1 VEVGIAGG
9 DPDLDAAI
17 LVALGSNLAGG
28 YASPE
33 ALLEEVLRRFPG
45 LGLSVQ
51 TRSRWWRS
59 AAWPDASE
67 PAFLNGVA
75 WVETGLGPFAL
86 LERLRQIESAFG
98 RDRLRANAPRTLDL
112 DLIAHGR
119 HVIAGPD
126 LSLPHPRAH
135 ARRFVMGPLA
145 DVAPHWRHPGLGL
158 TAANLADQ
166 ATVGLDAKPLDP

>member
-9 DPDLDAAI
+9 NPDLDAAI

-45 LGLSVQ
+45 QGLSVRA
-51 TRSRWWRS
+51 RSRWWRS

-67 PAFLNGVA
+67 PAFVNGVA
-75 WVETGLGPFAL
+75 WVETGLGPQAL
-86 LERLRQIESAFG
+86 LATLRELEASFG
-98 RDRLRANAPRTLDL
+98 RSRLAANAPRTLDL

-119 HVIAGPD
+119 TVSVGAE

-135 ARRFVMGPLA
+135 ARKFVMGPLA
-145 DVAPHWRHPGLGL
+145 EIAPGWRHPGLGRS
-158 TAANLADQ
+158 AAELADEALIGRD
-166 ATVGLDAKPLDP
+166 ATPIET

>member
-1 VEVGIAGG
+1 VEVGIAVG

-45 LGLSVQ
+45 LGLSVRS
-51 TRSRWWRS
+51 RSRWWRS

-75 WVETGLGPFAL
+75 WVETGLGAHAL
-86 LERLRQIESAFG
+86 LGRLRQIETDFG
-98 RDRLRANAPRTLDL
+98 RDRSAANAPRTLDL

-119 HVIAGPD
+119 QLIAGPD
-126 LSLPHPRAH
+126 LLLPHPRAH

-158 TAANLADQ
+158 TAARLADE
-166 ATVGLDAKPLDP
+166 ATVGLDAKPIDP